1 MCNDRNT
8 VAEQILKTIEY
19 GLLPAA
25 EIERRLETTL
35 SEALAGPIGAEYD
48 SIKAELCCSLLQR
61 IYSGAEID
69 FEAHAEKIK
78 SRIMQRYLAW
88 KRRKKIL
95 LRGISAAA
103 AVLVLFTVLN
113 ALNILSPIRWF
124 TGESTED
131 EQQYIIRGHQIGSDI
146 IRRVI
151 AEHTE
156 SGVLSLSFTPNYT
169 DVTDFLGFDPMI
181 PQEINDEYKATEY
194 TSAILTDW
202 IYVSCRYGEGVL
214 LRKKLYADAN
224 KAYISYEQDRE
235 GEYVVIGGVSVYS
248 YHNVNRQGWLWF
260 RDDTIYNMIIM
271 DTVPDARELVK
282 HMIEITAGN

>member
-1 MCNDRNT
+1 MCNDQNT

-19 GLLPAA
+19 GLLPVA
-25 EIERRLETTL
+25 EIERRLEQII

-48 SIKAELCCSLLQR
+48 NVKAELCCSLLQR
-61 IYSGAEID
+61 IYSGTD
-69 FEAHAEKIK
+69 FEMRAEKIK
-78 SRIMQRYLAW
+78 SRITRRYLAW
-88 KRRKKIL
+88 KRRKQIL
-95 LRGISAAA
+95 IRGISAAA
-103 AVLVLFTVLN
+103 AVLALFTVLN
-113 ALNILSPIRWF
+113 ALNILPPIRWF

-131 EQQYIIRGHQIGSDI
+131 EQQYIVQGHQSGSDI
-146 IRRVI
+146 IRRAI

-156 SGVLSLSFTPNYT
+156 SGILSLSFTPNYT

-181 PQEINDEYKATEY
+181 PRAIDDEHIATEY
-194 TSAILTDW
+194 SSAIFSDW

-235 GEYVVIGGVSVYS
+235 GEYDVIGGVSVYS